1 MQHSLGLEA
10 IFLPMDQSSLFIC
23 KTPATDP
30 INIERREPFNAA
42 MEIWLILC
50 RRRINAWFQY
60 ILGYVTCLV
69 VGYTL
74 FVDVL
79 VGSLLFDPH
88 AHPASVRIH
97 TCQLP
102 FDLVGGICC
111 VTSSRTISS
120 SSTLVQAEISN
131 RDCNRNRMLN

>member
-30 INIERREPFNAA
+30 INTERREPFNAA

-60 ILGYVTCLV
+60 IVLEYVTCLV
-69 VGYTL
+69 VGYI
-74 FVDVL
+74 V
-79 VGSLLFDPH
+79 
-88 AHPASVRIH
+88 
-97 TCQLP
+97 C
-102 FDLVGGICC
+102 
-111 VTSSRTISS
+111 
-120 SSTLVQAEISN
+120 
-131 RDCNRNRMLN
+131 